1 MPSKISN
8 LEKEKNIKAFI
19 ASFFTIIGF
28 IIAII
33 IWKEDK
39 YSMYYAKHGLI
50 LFIGQLLITLIGNI
64 FVPMMHWFTILLWI
78 FWAILW
84 VMTWM
89 NALSGNIKYTFIITD
104 LAEKINV

>member
-1 MPSKISN
+1 M
-8 LEKEKNIKAFI
+8 EK
-19 ASFFTIIGF
+19 TRGF